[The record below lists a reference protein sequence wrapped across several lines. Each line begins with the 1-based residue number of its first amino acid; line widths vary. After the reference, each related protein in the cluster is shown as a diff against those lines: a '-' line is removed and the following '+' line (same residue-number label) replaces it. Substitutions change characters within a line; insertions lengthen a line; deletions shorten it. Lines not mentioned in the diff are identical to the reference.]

1 MNDRAENKQSA
12 SVLVEIETLPKRR
25 RLGREQRRRQLVE
38 AAVWLIGSLGIQGTT
53 VSKMSARVG
62 LSEMAAYRH
71 FASKDEILM
80 EASSYLL
87 GRIFE
92 WLDSSSNPRILE
104 RFGELG
110 QSHFDV
116 LSSELDMFTGAY
128 IQFLTM
134 TRGDGPLHDRIAENN
149 RLLQEKITALAE
161 EGIAEGSIRP
171 DADAVLFTHEFIGW
185 FLAEDVHCLT
195 DLRDGT
201 FSRSSH
207 LRTLDLILRDVAAP
221 SFSEDRGQA
230 PS

>member
-1 MNDRAENKQSA
+1 MDDRAESKESA
-12 SVLVEIETLPKRR
+12 SVCVETEAVPKRR
-25 RLGREQRRRQLVE
+25 RLSREQRRRQLVE
-38 AAVWLIGSLGIQGTT
+38 AAVRLIDSLGIHGTT
-53 VSKMSARVG
+53 VSKISGQVG

-71 FASKDEILM
+71 FGNKDEILM
-80 EASSYLL
+80 EASSYLH

-92 WLDSSSNPRILE
+92 WLDSSSNPCILD

-116 LSSELDMFTGAY
+116 LSSDLDMFTGAY

-161 EGIAEGSIRP
+161 QGIAEGSIRS

-207 LRTLDLILRDVAAP
+207 LRTLDLILRDAAAP
-221 SFSEDRGQA
+221 AFTEDKGQA
-230 PS
+230 PG